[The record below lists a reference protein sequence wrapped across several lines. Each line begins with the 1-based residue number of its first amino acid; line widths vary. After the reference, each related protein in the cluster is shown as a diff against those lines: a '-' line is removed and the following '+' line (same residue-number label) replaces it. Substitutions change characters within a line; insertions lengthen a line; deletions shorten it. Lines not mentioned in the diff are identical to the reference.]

1 MVYSLRCGP
10 LYVKTPPHTH
20 TESPAPPP
28 LLLCC
33 VYVGHAM
40 DAIAARGDLEEV
52 TDVFYYWEGG
62 ALDGKAS
69 SYRRSGA
76 QHTQR

>member
-1 MVYSLRCGP
+1 MPSVCEDS
-10 LYVKTPPHTH
+10 PHTRAA
-20 TESPAPPP
+20 TNPLPP
-28 LLLCC
+28 LLLCVVSC
-33 VYVGHAM
+33 LGHAM

-69 SYRRSGA
+69 SYRRSGP